1 MSDNPLSIF
10 APFIAEWFQSVHPQP
25 TETQT
30 RAWPVIAHGDNLLV
44 TAPTGSGKTLTAF
57 LWAINQLL
65 TGRWPSKQLAAIYV
79 SPLKALNNDIR
90 ENLLTPLAEIRELAA
105 QKGLDLPSPRIA
117 VRSGDSTAAERQ
129 RIWTSRPEI
138 LITTPESLF
147 LMLQSK
153 EELVV
158 NLFSSVKTVIIDEV
172 HALLNT
178 RRGIQLAASLEWLAE
193 FAGDFQRIALSA
205 TVKPA
210 ETAAAFAAGASARTT
225 PPSPRPITIV
235 ECPNTRQLDVNVHL
249 LPEPDTTV
257 ADDNPW
263 RRVAQVV
270 RPHLQTNHST
280 LVFCNARNTCE
291 KITQNIND
299 GQRDLLAF
307 SHHGSLSKE
316 IRQTVEKRMKAGELK
331 AIVATSSLELGID
344 IGAIDEV
351 VLVNAPSS
359 IAAAT
364 QRIGRAGHQVGA
376 ASRAL
381 LLATHPHELLQA
393 IAVRDAVVEKD
404 IEPSQPP
411 QNCLDILAQIILA
424 VALHTPRKL
433 DSLYNFITSVW
444 SYRNLPRQHFDAVIQ
459 LLAGRYSNL
468 SVTALRPR
476 LNLDEDG
483 TVCQTRH
490 DASTALKL
498 SSGTIPDR
506 GLYKLRQTADNAL
519 IGELDEEF
527 VWEAR
532 IGQRFTLGTQ
542 AWAIDR
548 ITHDDVFVKPV
559 ASTAEV
565 PFWKA
570 EPQDRPYGL
579 SHRMGDMLAQ
589 WDAVL
594 EQKGSLLPYL
604 INNNGLDAKDAI
616 QLDEHL
622 RAQKAATGILP
633 NSRNIVIEHVESH
646 NEEGEELF
654 QTVLHTFWGG
664 RLNRPLSIAIRTA
677 CCSVDTLQDAD
688 IIAGNDAIWIS
699 APRPVTQAEIFS
711 AITPENIEQLV
722 LQGLQDSAF
731 FAAHFRE
738 AAGRAILL
746 PKGPPGK
753 RKPLW
758 MTRLRAQKL
767 WDEIAAY
774 PDFPIAVEAWRS
786 CLQDEF
792 DLPQLRNVLTQLQ
805 EGAVKVTEVTRQ
817 IASPFAAQGNWAQ
830 VNTLMYAS
838 DRTAKPAS
846 PNSDWISDLIGT
858 QAISISVN
866 LETIRA
872 FEAKRQG
879 TAAGY
884 APTSADELQNA
895 VHDRWCMP
903 LSEWTE
909 LADAIRR
916 DNPDGADGILAVKTT
931 TIKING
937 AAFVTD
943 AANAREIKN
952 FPLDDT
958 PLLASRLK
966 QALQYYGPVPLA
978 DFTSRIPLP
987 ADAVMTAIRHLQES
1001 GVLLEGTFTAALPS
1015 PQICLRETLER
1026 LVRTERNARRLLDF
1040 SPVSP
1045 QQYQSWLAHNLCPP
1059 QEDGPQQ
1066 EAFKQLLLKLT
1077 GLPLKLDSLETT
1089 FLPSRFPNYDPL
1101 WLDSVAA
1108 DGFIAVGSPDRSVR
1122 FVQENDLPYVQPPT
1136 TANPAWPDAPF
1147 TLDAFLRADD
1157 YSAIQTEKVHADFLT
1172 AFLNGDITSDSF
1184 APIRLLS
1191 SSVTQKNAAP
1201 RQSPVSASHRR
1212 HPAMRP
1218 NSRFNAVARIPWRKI
1233 PWTPPTTDPLEAIER
1248 DKERVRILID
1258 RYGVLFKALLDRE
1271 APEFS
1276 WRSLFPALRLL
1287 ELSGEIVAGHFLD
1300 DVTTLQFA
1308 AFDTLEDLKRHKPH
1322 GVIWFQANDAAS
1334 LCGVASAFSTP
1345 PFPSARRESSFIV
1358 MEDGRI
1364 VLTATTSGKHILLPE
1379 DGLRQLSPDWFAPWR
1394 TALSRRIAPRPSME
1408 IQTANGQPA
1417 TAVIPRKTLET
1428 NFLVEKNIDKWILY
1442 RK

>member
-1 MSDNPLSIF
+1 MPDNPLSIF

-65 TGRWPSKQLAAIYV
+65 RGRWPSKQLAAIYV

-105 QKGLDLPSPRIA
+105 SEGLNLPSPRIA
-117 VRSGDSTAAERQ
+117 VRSGDSTAAER
-129 RIWTSRPEI
+129 RNIWTNRPEI

-153 EELVV
+153 REAVE

-210 ETAAAFAAGASARTT
+210 ETAAAFVAGASARTP
-225 PPSPRPITIV
+225 PPSPRPITII
-235 ECPNTRQLDVNVHL
+235 ECPNTRQLDVKVRL
-249 LPEPDTTV
+249 LPEPDMTI
-257 ADDNPW
+257 ADDHAW
-263 RRVAQVV
+263 KRVAQLVL
-270 RPHLQTNHST
+270 PHLQTNHST
-280 LVFCNARNTCE
+280 LIFCNARNTCE
-291 KITQNIND
+291 KISQNIND
-299 GQRDLLAF
+299 GQSNLLAF

-364 QRIGRAGHQVGA
+364 QRIGRAGHRVGA
-376 ASRAL
+376 ASHAL

-393 IAVRDAVVEKD
+393 IAIRDAVVEKD
-404 IEPSQPP
+404 IELSQPP

-424 VALHTPRKL
+424 VSLHTPRKL
-433 DSLYNFITSVW
+433 DTLYNFITSIW

-476 LNLDEDG
+476 LNLSDDG
-483 TVCQTRH
+483 TACQTRN

-542 AWAIDR
+542 AWGIDR
-548 ITHDDVFVKPV
+548 ITHDDVFVSPV
-559 ASTAEV
+559 PSTAEV

-579 SHRMGDMLAQ
+579 SHRIADMLAQ

-594 EQKGSLLPYL
+594 EQKGTLLPYL
-604 INNNGLDAKDAI
+604 INYNGMEPQDAVR
-616 QLDEHL
+616 LDEYL
-622 RAQKAATGILP
+622 RAQKAATDILP
-633 NSRNIVIEHVESH
+633 NSRHIIIEHVQSH
-646 NEEGEELF
+646 NEDGEELF

-664 RLNRPLSIAIRTA
+664 RLNRPLSIAIRTT
-677 CCSVDTLQDAD
+677 CCSDESMQDAD

-699 APRPVTQAEIFS
+699 APKPITQAEIFS
-711 AITPENIEQLV
+711 TITPENIEQLV

-767 WDEIAAY
+767 WNEIAQY

-792 DLPQLRNVLTQLQ
+792 DLPQLRRVLTQLQ
-805 EGAVKVTEVTRQ
+805 EGTVQITEINCET
-817 IASPFAAQGNWAQ
+817 ASPFAAQGNWTQ

-838 DRTAKPAS
+838 DRTPKPAS
-846 PNSDWISDLIGT
+846 PNSNWISDLIGT
-858 QAISISVN
+858 KALSIFVS
-866 LETIRA
+866 LETIQT

-884 APTSADELQNA
+884 TPSSADELQNA
-895 VHDRWCMP
+895 IHDRWCM
-903 LSEWTE
+903 LLAEWTE
-909 LADAIRR
+909 LANAIRR
-916 DNPDGADGILAVKTT
+916 DSPDTADEILAVKTT
-931 TIKING
+931 TFKANG
-937 AAFVTD
+937 ATFITD
-943 AANAREIKN
+943 STNIREIKD
-952 FPLDDT
+952 FPQDDT
-958 PLLASRLK
+958 VLLASRLK
-966 QALQYYGPVPLA
+966 QVFQYYGPIPLS
-978 DFTSRIPLP
+978 DFTSRIPFP
-987 ADAVMTAIRHLQES
+987 KDNVEAAIRHLEET
-1001 GVLLEGTFTAALPS
+1001 GILLEGTFTDALPS
-1015 PQICLRETLER
+1015 PQICLRETLEH
-1026 LVRTERNARRLLDF
+1026 LARTERNARRLLDF
-1040 SPVSP
+1040 KPIPSL
-1045 QQYQSWLAHNLCPP
+1045 QYQSWLAYNLCPP
-1059 QEDGPQQ
+1059 QDDGSQH
-1066 EAFKQLLLKLT
+1066 EAFKQLLLKFT

-1089 FLPSRFPNYDPL
+1089 FFPARFPNYDPL
-1101 WLDSVAA
+1101 WLDSIAA
-1108 DGFIAVGSPDRSVR
+1108 DGFLAVGSSDKTVR
-1122 FVQENDLPYVQPPT
+1122 FVQESDLPYVQSPS
-1136 TANPAWPDAPF
+1136 AINPNWPDAPF
-1147 TLDAFLRADD
+1147 TLDAFLREDD
-1157 YSAIQTEKVHADFLT
+1157 DSFDKIEKIHSDFLT
-1172 AFLNGDITSDSF
+1172 AFLNGEITTDSF
-1184 APIRLLS
+1184 APIRLLCMS
-1191 SSVTQKNAAP
+1191 ATQKEAIP
-1201 RQSPVSASHRR
+1201 RQPRFSTSHRR
-1212 HPAMRP
+1212 HPATRA
-1218 NSRFNAVARIPWRKI
+1218 NSRFNAIGRIPWRKI
-1233 PWTPPTTDPLEAIER
+1233 PWTYKTADPIETIEQE
-1248 DKERVRILID
+1248 KERVRILID
-1258 RYGVLFKALLDRE
+1258 RYGVLFKALMDRE
-1271 APEFS
+1271 ASEFS

-1287 ELSGEIVAGHFLD
+1287 ELSGEIVAGHFLN
-1300 DVTTLQFA
+1300 DVATLQFA

-1322 GVIWFQANDAAS
+1322 GVIWFQANDPAS
-1334 LCGVASAFSTP
+1334 LCGVATVFSTP

-1358 MEDGRI
+1358 MQDGRI
-1364 VLTATTSGKHILLPE
+1364 VLTATTSGKHILLSEDDLQNISPE
-1379 DGLRQLSPDWFAPWR
+1379 WFIPWQC
-1394 TALSRRIAPRPSME
+1394 ALSRRIAPRPSME
-1408 IQTANGQPA
+1408 IQTVNGQPA
-1417 TAVIPRKTLET
+1417 TAVIPRQTLET
-1428 NFLVEKNIDKWILY
+1428 IFLVEKNINKWILY

>member
-1 MSDNPLSIF
+1 MSENPLSIF
-10 APFIAEWFQSVHPQP
+10 APFIAEWFQSVHSQP

-30 RAWPVIAHGDNLLV
+30 RSWPVIAHGDNLLV

-57 LWAINQLL
+57 LWTINQLL
-65 TGRWPSKQLAAIYV
+65 TGKWPSRQLAAIYV

-90 ENLLTPLAEIRELAA
+90 ENLLTPLAEIRELGANHG
-105 QKGLDLPSPRIA
+105 KILPSPRIA
-117 VRSGDSTAAERQ
+117 VRSGDSTAAER
-129 RIWTSRPEI
+129 RSIWTNQPEI

-147 LMLQSK
+147 LMHQSK
-153 EELVV
+153 RELVE
-158 NLFSSVKTVIIDEV
+158 NLFGNVKTVIIDEV

-205 TVKPA
+205 TVKP
-210 ETAAAFAAGASARTT
+210 TTVAAAFAAGASARTT

-235 ECPNTRQLDVNVHL
+235 ECPNTRQLDVKVRL

-257 ADDNPW
+257 NDDNAW
-263 RRVAQVV
+263 KRVAQIVL
-270 RPHLQTNHST
+270 PHLQTNHST
-280 LVFCNARNTCE
+280 LIFCNARNTCE
-291 KITQNIND
+291 KISQNIND
-299 GQRDLLAF
+299 GQSSLLAF

-376 ASRAL
+376 SSRAL

-393 IAVRDAVVEKD
+393 LAVRDAVVEKD

-476 LNLDEDG
+476 LNLSEDG

-506 GLYKLRQTADNAL
+506 GLYKLRQSSDSAML
-519 IGELDEEF
+519 GELDEEF

-548 ITHDDVFVKPV
+548 ITHDDVFVTPV

-579 SHRMGDMLAQ
+579 SRRMADMLAE

-604 INNNGLDAKDAI
+604 IDNNGMEPPDAFR
-616 QLDEHL
+616 LDEYL
-622 RAQKAATGILP
+622 RAQKAATNILP
-633 NSRNIVIEHVESH
+633 NSRHIIIEHVQSH
-646 NEEGEELF
+646 NDEGEELF

-677 CCSVDTLQDAD
+677 CCSNEYMQDAD

-699 APRPVTQAEIFS
+699 ASKPVTLAEIFS

-753 RKPLW
+753 RTPLW
-758 MTRLRAQKL
+758 MTRLRAPKL

-792 DLPQLRNVLTQLQ
+792 DLPQLRNILTQLQ
-805 EGAVKVTEVTRQ
+805 EGAVQVTEINLTT
-817 IASPFAAQGNWAQ
+817 ASPFANQGKWTQ

-846 PNSDWISDLIGT
+846 PNSNWISDLIGT
-858 QAISISVN
+858 QAINISVS

-879 TAAGY
+879 TASGY
-884 APTSADELQNA
+884 TSSSADELQNA

-903 LSEWTE
+903 LAEWQEVVEAIKRDSE
-909 LADAIRR
+909 DAV
-916 DNPDGADGILAVKTT
+916 DEILKVKTT
-931 TIKING
+931 TFKMNG
-937 AAFVTD
+937 TAFVAD

-952 FPLDDT
+952 FPLDNT

-966 QALQYYGPVPLA
+966 QVLQYYGPIPVA
-978 DFTSRIPLP
+978 DFASRIPLP
-987 ADAVMTAIRHLQES
+987 ADVVETASRHLQQT
-1001 GVLLEGTFTAALPS
+1001 GVLLEGTFTADLPS

-1026 LVRTERNARRLLDF
+1026 LARTERNARRLLDF
-1040 SPVSP
+1040 TPVSP
-1045 QQYQSWLAHNLCPP
+1045 QQYQSWLAHNLGSPSDDGLP
-1059 QEDGPQQ
+1059 QD
-1066 EAFKQLLLKLT
+1066 ALKQLLLKFT

-1089 FLPSRFPNYDPL
+1089 FFPSRFPNYDPL
-1101 WLDSVAA
+1101 WLDSIAA
-1108 DGFIAVGSPDRSVR
+1108 DGILAVGSTERSVR
-1122 FVQENDLPYVQPPT
+1122 FVQESDLAYIQPT
-1136 TANPAWPDAPF
+1136 TTSESNWSDVPF
-1147 TLDAFLRADD
+1147 TLDTFLRADD
-1157 YSAIQTEKVHADFLT
+1157 YSPDKTEAVHDKFLT
-1172 AFLNGDITSDSF
+1172 AFFNGEITSDSF
-1184 APIRLLS
+1184 SPIRLLS
-1191 SSVTQKNAAP
+1191 SSATQKNITP
-1201 RQSPVSASHRR
+1201 RSSHLSTSHRR
-1212 HPAMRP
+1212 HPATHA
-1218 NSRFNAVARIPWRKI
+1218 NSRFNAVNRIPWRKV
-1233 PWTPPTTDPLEAIER
+1233 PWTIKTTDPLEIIEQN
-1248 DKERVRILID
+1248 KERVRILID

-1271 APEFS
+1271 ALEFS

-1334 LCGVASAFSTP
+1334 LCGVASAFSMP

-1364 VLTATTSGKHILLPE
+1364 VLTATTSGKHILLP
-1379 DGLRQLSPDWFAPWR
+1379 DDNPQNLSPSWFAPWQ

-1408 IQTANGQPA
+1408 ILTVNGLPA
-1417 TAVIPRKTLET
+1417 TTVIPRQLLET
-1428 NFLVEKNIDKWILY
+1428 NFLVEKNIDKWIIY

>member
-1 MSDNPLSIF
+1 MPDNPLSIF

-65 TGRWPSKQLAAIYV
+65 TGRWPSKQLATIYI

-90 ENLLTPLAEIRELAA
+90 ENLVTPLAEIRELAA
-105 QKGLDLPSPRIA
+105 SQGLNLPTPRIA
-117 VRSGDSTAAERQ
+117 VRSGDSTATER
-129 RIWTSRPEI
+129 RNIWTNRPEI

-153 EELVV
+153 QEAVE
-158 NLFSSVKTVIIDEV
+158 NLFGSVKTVIIDEV

-178 RRGIQLAASLEWLAE
+178 RRGIQLAASLEWLSE
-193 FAGDFQRIALSA
+193 FSGDFQRIALSA

-210 ETAAAFAAGASARTT
+210 ETAAAFVAGASARTS
-225 PPSPRPITIV
+225 PPSPRPINII
-235 ECPNTRQLDVNVHL
+235 ECPNTRQLDVKVRL
-249 LPEPDTTV
+249 LPEPDITV
-257 ADDNPW
+257 ADDHAW
-263 RRVAQVV
+263 KRVAQVV

-280 LVFCNARNTCE
+280 LIFCNARNTCE
-291 KITQNIND
+291 KISQNIND
-299 GQRDLLAF
+299 GQSRLLAF

-364 QRIGRAGHQVGA
+364 QRIGRAGHRVGV
-376 ASRAL
+376 ASHAL

-393 IAVRDAVVEKD
+393 IAIRDAVVEKD

-424 VALHTPRKL
+424 VALHIPRKL
-433 DSLYNFITSVW
+433 DGLFNFITSIW

-468 SVTALRPR
+468 SVTTLRPR
-476 LNLDEDG
+476 LNLSEDG
-483 TVCQTRH
+483 TACQTRH

-542 AWAIDR
+542 AWGIDR
-548 ITHDDVFVKPV
+548 MTHDDVFVSPV
-559 ASTAEV
+559 SSTAEV

-579 SHRMGDMLAQ
+579 SLRMADMLAQ
-589 WDAVL
+589 WDTIL

-604 INNNGLDAKDAI
+604 INNNGLEPQDAV
-616 QLDEHL
+616 QLDKHL
-622 RAQKAATGILP
+622 RAQKEATGILP
-633 NSRNIVIEHVESH
+633 NSRHIVIEHVQSH
-646 NEEGEELF
+646 NDEGEELF

-664 RLNRPLSIAIRTA
+664 RLNRPLSIAIRTT
-677 CCSVDTLQDAD
+677 CCNDESMQDAD

-699 APRPVTQAEIFS
+699 APKPITQSEIFS

-767 WDEIAAY
+767 WNEIAQY

-792 DLPQLRNVLTQLQ
+792 DLPQLRRVLTQLQ
-805 EGAVKVTEVTRQ
+805 EGAVQITEINRET
-817 IASPFAAQGNWAQ
+817 ASPFAAQGNWTQ

-838 DRTAKPAS
+838 DRTPKPAS
-846 PNSDWISDLIGT
+846 PNSNWISDLIGT
-858 QAISISVN
+858 QALSISVN
-866 LETIRA
+866 LETIRT

-879 TAAGY
+879 TATGY
-884 APTSADELQNA
+884 TPSSTDELQN
-895 VHDRWCMP
+895 VIHDRWCMP
-903 LSEWTE
+903 LAEWTE
-909 LADAIRR
+909 LVDAIRR
-916 DNPDGADGILAVKTT
+916 DSPDTADEILAVKTT
-931 TIKING
+931 TFKANG
-937 AAFVTD
+937 TTFITD
-943 AANAREIKN
+943 SANIREIKN
-952 FPLDDT
+952 FPLDDI

-966 QALQYYGPVPLA
+966 QVLQYYGPIPLA
-978 DFTSRIPLP
+978 DFASRIPLP
-987 ADAVMTAIRHLQES
+987 ADTVETAIRHLEET
-1001 GVLLEGTFTAALPS
+1001 GILLKGTFTTALLT
-1015 PQICLRETLER
+1015 PQISLRETLEH
-1026 LVRTERNARRLLDF
+1026 LARTERNARRLLDF
-1040 SPVSP
+1040 KPIPSL
-1045 QQYQSWLAHNLCPP
+1045 QYQSWLAHNLCP
-1059 QEDGPQQ
+1059 QQADSTQQ
-1066 EAFKQLLLKLT
+1066 EAFKQLLLKFT
-1077 GLPLKLDSLETT
+1077 GLPLKLDNLETT
-1089 FLPSRFPNYDPL
+1089 FFPARFPNYDPL
-1101 WLDSVAA
+1101 WLDSIAA
-1108 DGFIAVGSPDRSVR
+1108 DGFLAVGSPERSVR
-1122 FVQENDLPYVQPPT
+1122 FVQEADLAYIQPT
-1136 TANPAWPDAPF
+1136 TASESSWPDAPF

-1157 YSAIQTEKVHADFLT
+1157 YSLDKTEAIHDEFLT
-1172 AFLNGDITSDSF
+1172 AFLNGEITSDSF

-1191 SSVTQKNAAP
+1191 SSATQKNITP
-1201 RQSPVSASHRR
+1201 RSSHTSTSHRR
-1212 HPAMRP
+1212 HPATHV
-1218 NSRFNAVARIPWRKI
+1218 NSRFNAINRIPWRKV
-1233 PWTPPTTDPLEAIER
+1233 PWGDKTTDPLEIIEQ

-1258 RYGVLFKALLDRE
+1258 RYGVLFKALLDKE

-1322 GVIWFQANDAAS
+1322 GVIWFQANDPAS
-1334 LCGVASAFSTP
+1334 LCGVASTFSRP

-1364 VLTATTSGKHILLPE
+1364 VLTATTSGKHILIPE
-1379 DGLRQLSPDWFAPWR
+1379 NCLRQLSPEWFAPWR
-1394 TALSRRIAPRPSME
+1394 CALSRRIISRPSME
-1408 IQTANGQPA
+1408 ILTVNGQPA
-1417 TAVIPRKTLET
+1417 TAVIPRQTLET